1 MGIKFYC
8 PNGHKVNVKSFL
20 AGKKGLCP
28 KCGVRVDI
36 PLESQIADDAPRER
50 GAAADDELQE
60 SPEPFSANVGSAR
73 ALAGIEQGDEFSTG
87 VDIPRMNPQGRNSGG
102 NGFNERE
109 PVADDLL
116 LPPGSESNR
125 AYSGDAVWHVRLA
138 NGQQIGPLDDV
149 GLQQWIS
156 EGQLGDHD
164 LIWRNGW
171 PQWQPATAVLSQLPQ
186 PEQEIEPLG
195 AGAAAGRGDD
205 PLMDAV
211 QATVQGSSTNW
222 FTQRHRGKKEIRA
235 RLSLV
240 LLGLIVLLFALL
252 LYIFAI
258 RKQPDESKS
267 QTSLLNAHRA
277 LVVCPARASTRV

>member
-36 PLESQIADDAPRER
+36 PLESQIADDAPRIR
-50 GAAADDELQE
+50 GGAANDELE
-60 SPEPFSANVGSAR
+60 DSPEPYEANVGSAT
-73 ALAGIEQGDEFSTG
+73 ALAGMEQGDDFSPG
-87 VDIPRMNPQGRNSGG
+87 IDIPRMNPQRGGSGANS
-102 NGFNERE
+102 FYEKE
-109 PVADDLL
+109 PAADDSL

-125 AYSGDAVWHVRLA
+125 SYTGKAVWHVRLA

-149 GLQQWIS
+149 GLQQWVS

-171 PQWQPATAVLSQLPQ
+171 PQWQPATAVVSQLPRV
-186 PEQEIEPLG
+186 EEEGSLG
-195 AGAAAGRGDD
+195 AVETVSRGDD

-211 QATVQGSSTNW
+211 QASIQGSSTNW
-222 FTQRHRGKKEIRA
+222 FTQRHQGKKEIRA

-267 QTSLLNAHRA
+267 QTSVSNAHGR
-277 LVVCPARASTRV
+277 LVIGPAHASTRV

>member
-60 SPEPFSANVGSAR
+60 SPEPFAANVGSST
-73 ALAGIEQGDEFSTG
+73 ALAGMEQGDEFSSG
-87 VDIPRMNPQGRNSGG
+87 VDIPRANPQRRSSGG
-102 NGFNERE
+102 DGFNERAT
-109 PVADDLL
+109 VVDDSL

-125 AYSGDAVWHVRLA
+125 AYTGEAVWHVRLA

-149 GLQQWIS
+149 GLQQWVS
-156 EGQLGDHD
+156 EGQLGDND

-171 PQWQPATAVLSQLPQ
+171 PQWQPATAVLSELPQ
-186 PEQEIEPLG
+186 AEQEFEPLG
-195 AGAAAGRGDD
+195 AVATAGRGDD

-211 QATVQGSSTNW
+211 QATIQGSSTNW

-267 QTSLLNAHRA
+267 QTSVSNAQKA
-277 LVVCPARASTRV
+277 LVVLPTRASTRV

>member
-36 PLESQIADDAPRER
+36 PLESQIADDAPRIR
-50 GAAADDELQE
+50 GGAANDELEE
-60 SPEPFSANVGSAR
+60 SPEPYEANVGSAT
-73 ALAGIEQGDEFSTG
+73 AMTGFEQGDEFSPG
-87 VDIPRMNPQGRNSGG
+87 IDIPRGNSRRRGSGG
-102 NGFNERE
+102 SGFSESA
-109 PVADDLL
+109 PVDDSL
-116 LPPGSESNR
+116 LPPGAESNR
-125 AYSGDAVWHVRLA
+125 DYTGEMVWHVRLA

-149 GLQQWIS
+149 GLQQWVS
-156 EGQLGDHD
+156 EAQLGEND

-186 PEQEIEPLG
+186 VEEAEFGSPG
-195 AGAAAGRGDD
+195 AVATVGRGDG

-211 QATVQGSSTNW
+211 QASIQGSSTNW
-222 FTQRHRGKKEIRA
+222 FTQRHQGKKEIRA

-267 QTSLLNAHRA
+267 QTSISNAHRA
-277 LVVCPARASTRV
+277 LVSWSAHASTRV